1 MKTKELEVNGK
12 KYTVK
17 EPSVGV
23 IFPLMKLMDKD
34 PQGFQLELAK
44 ATIYVDG
51 APIGDALLEMGLSE
65 YMKLISEVVSVSGLG
80 EAEVP
85 ND

>member
-1 MKTKELEVNGK
+1 MKVKELEVNGK

-17 EPSVGV
+17 EQSVGV
-23 IFPLMKLMDKD
+23 IFPMMKLMDKD

-44 ATIYVDG
+44 ASIYVNG
-51 APIGDALLEMGLSE
+51 APSGDALLEMGLSE
-65 YMKLISEVVSVSGLG
+65 YMKLIGEVVNVSGLG
-80 EAEVP
+80 DSEVP